1 MIRGILIDILIAIL
15 LVLLQ
20 AVVCNHICVFD
31 IATPFVFIFIILQ
44 LPLSLSINW
53 VMTIAFFV
61 GLSVDIFSDTQ
72 GMNALACLL
81 LAVLRHPIFSMYVF
95 RDDKFEDIAPSVAT
109 VGVPTYFKYALTAS
123 NLYCILICTIQD
135 FSFAEIPLVVM
146 RIIGCTILTT
156 MTVVAI
162 DLLLNSHK

>member
-15 LVLLQ
+15 LILLQ

-31 IATPFVFIFIILQ
+31 IATPFVFIFILLQ

-72 GMNALACLL
+72 GMNALACLI
-81 LAVLRHPIFSMYVF
+81 LAVARHPIFSMYVL
-95 RDDKFEDIAPSVAT
+95 RDDKFEDIVPSFAT
-109 VGVPTYFKYALTAS
+109 VGVPTYFKYTLTAS
-123 NLYCILICTIQD
+123 ALYCILICAIQD
-135 FSFAEIPLVVM
+135 FSFAEMPLLAM
-146 RIIGCTILTT
+146 RIVGCTLLTT
-156 MTVVAI
+156 VTVVAI